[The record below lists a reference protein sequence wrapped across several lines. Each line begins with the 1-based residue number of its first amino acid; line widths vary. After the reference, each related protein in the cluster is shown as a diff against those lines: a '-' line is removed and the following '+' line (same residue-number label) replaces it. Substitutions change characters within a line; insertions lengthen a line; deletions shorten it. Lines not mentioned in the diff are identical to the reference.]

1 MERRGRKT
9 IHIQTRG
16 CQTSPLKRQTV
27 NTLGFVDETVSVATT
42 HLCCHSAEAAIA
54 NTETNEFGC
63 IPKKKNPKTHNF
75 MDPEILISCNF
86 HIS

>member
-27 NTLGFVDETVSVATT
+27 NTLGFVGETVSVATT
-42 HLCCHSAEAAIA
+42 HLSCHNAEAAIA
-54 NTETNEFGC
+54 NIEINEFGS
-63 IPKKKNPKTHNF
+63 IPKKKKPTTLF

-86 HIS
+86 HLS

>member
-9 IHIQTRG
+9 IHIQSRG
-16 CQTSPLKRQTV
+16 CQTSSLKRQTV
-27 NTLGFVDETVSVATT
+27 NTLGFVGETVSVATT

-54 NTETNEFGC
+54 DTETNEFGC
-63 IPKKKNPKTHNF
+63 IPPPSKKPTTLF